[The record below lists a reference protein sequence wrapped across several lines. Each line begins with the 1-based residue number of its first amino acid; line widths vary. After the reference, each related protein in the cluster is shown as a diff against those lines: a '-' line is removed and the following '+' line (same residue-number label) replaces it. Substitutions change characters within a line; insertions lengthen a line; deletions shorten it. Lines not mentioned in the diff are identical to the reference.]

1 MSGRSSSS
9 PPIMELA
16 LLGGLIFLV
25 LVSVLRYRTPANLE
39 GSSNNIAPTQTTP
52 TTAPN
57 QSVTQTTTYVT
68 KPTAVTASSHKV
80 LCEDGKQGLN
90 LRPAAGLLAPTAILP
105 CGAIVTVTGRSAI
118 ADGLTWSPVT
128 YGDRSGWVVSYLLK
142 RV

>member
-1 MSGRSSSS
+1 MSGRSSTS

-39 GSSNNIAPTQTTP
+39 GSSNNIAPAQTAPTTTP
-52 TTAPN
+52 TQA
-57 QSVTQTTTYVT
+57 VQTTTYVT

-80 LCEDGKQGLN
+80 LCEGGNQGLN
-90 LRPAAGLLAPTAILP
+90 LRPAAGLVAPTAILP
-105 CGAIVTVTGRSAI
+105 CGAIVMVTGRSAI